1 VFFEHRIFLFQEVL
15 MKLIALDLDGTLL
28 NSDKVVSQWNFAALS
43 LAAEQGHVIVPATGR
58 ALRAI
63 PEQVMAFPFLH
74 YAITINGAKVSDT
87 RTGEAFLR
95 AEIALDTCLRLL
107 DFAGR
112 YDAMYDCYWND
123 TGWVDRSFLERV
135 RYYNADEEV
144 VTLLRTTR
152 APVDDLKAFLR
163 KNGQPVQKVQLCFRD
178 MAERETARAEIAAA
192 FPEIL
197 VTSSFRNNLELNAAD
212 ADKGR
217 ALLALAQ
224 HLGIPAADT
233 IAFGDSSN
241 DLRMLRAAG
250 TSVAMGNAA
259 PEVRAVC
266 DYVTETNDRDGVAAF
281 LHAHVLH

>member
-1 VFFEHRIFLFQEVL
+1 

-28 NSDKVVSQWNFAALS
+28 NSGKVVSERNAAALS
-43 LAAEQGHVIVPATGR
+43 LAAAQGNVIAPATGR

-63 PEQVMAFPFLH
+63 PEQVMAFPFVH

-87 RTGEAFLR
+87 RAGQALLR

-107 DFAGR
+107 DFVGR

-123 TGWVDRSFLERV
+123 AGWVDRSFLERV
-135 RYYNADEEV
+135 RYYNSDEEV

-163 KNGQPVQKVQLCFRD
+163 ENGQPVQKVQLCFRD

-266 DYVTETNDRDGVAAF
+266 GCVTDTNDHDGVAAF
-281 LHAHVLH
+281 LYAHVLHGK

>member
-1 VFFEHRIFLFQEVL
+1 
-15 MKLIALDLDGTLL
+15 M
-28 NSDKVVSQWNFAALS
+28 
-43 LAAEQGHVIVPATGR
+43 
-58 ALRAI
+58 
-63 PEQVMAFPFLH
+63 
-74 YAITINGAKVSDT
+74 
-87 RTGEAFLR
+87 
-95 AEIALDTCLRLL
+95 
-107 DFAGR
+107 
-112 YDAMYDCYWND
+112 
-123 TGWVDRSFLERV
+123 
-135 RYYNADEEV
+135 
-144 VTLLRTTR
+144 
-152 APVDDLKAFLR
+152 DDLKAFLR
-163 KNGQPVQKVQLCFRD
+163 ENGQPVQKVQLCFRD

-266 DYVTETNDRDGVAAF
+266 GCVTDTNDHDGVASF
-281 LHAHVLH
+281 LYAHVLHGK

>member
-1 VFFEHRIFLFQEVL
+1 

-28 NSDKVVSQWNFAALS
+28 NSGKVVSRRNFAALS

-74 YAITINGAKVSDT
+74 YAITINGAKVSDM
-87 RTGEAFLR
+87 RTGEALLR
-95 AEIALDTCLRLL
+95 AEIALGTCLRLL
-107 DFAGR
+107 DFAAR

-123 TGWVDRSFLERV
+123 TGWADRAFLERV

-144 VTLLRTTR
+144 VALLRRTR
-152 APVDDLKAFLR
+152 APVDDLKAFLCE
-163 KNGQPVQKVQLCFRD
+163 NGPPVQKVQLCFRD
-178 MAERETARAEIAAA
+178 MAERETALSEIAAA

-212 ADKGR
+212 ADKGK
-217 ALLALAQ
+217 ALLSLAQ
-224 HLGIPAADT
+224 HLSIPAANT

-259 PEVRAVC
+259 PEVRAAC

-281 LHAHVLH
+281 LHTHVLH

>member
-1 VFFEHRIFLFQEVL
+1 

-28 NSDKVVSQWNFAALS
+28 NSDKVVSERNAAALS
-43 LAAEQGHVIVPATGR
+43 LAAAQGNVIAPATGR

-63 PEQVMAFPFLH
+63 PEQVMAFPF
-74 YAITINGAKVSDT
+74 
-87 RTGEAFLR
+87 
-95 AEIALDTCLRLL
+95 
-107 DFAGR
+107 DFVGR

-135 RYYNADEEV
+135 RYYNSDEEV

-163 KNGQPVQKVQLCFRD
+163 ENGQPVQKVQLCFRD

-266 DYVTETNDRDGVAAF
+266 GCVTDTNDHDGVASF
-281 LHAHVLH
+281 LYAHVLHGK

>member
-1 VFFEHRIFLFQEVL
+1 

-28 NSDKVVSQWNFAALS
+28 NSDKVVSERNAAALS
-43 LAAEQGHVIVPATGR
+43 LAAAQGNVIAPATGR

-63 PEQVMAFPFLH
+63 PEQVMAFPFVH

-87 RTGEAFLR
+87 RAGQALLR

-107 DFAGR
+107 DFVGR

-123 TGWVDRSFLERV
+123 TGWV
-135 RYYNADEEV
+135 
-144 VTLLRTTR
+144 
-152 APVDDLKAFLR
+152 
-163 KNGQPVQKVQLCFRD
+163 GQPVQKVQLCFRD

-266 DYVTETNDRDGVAAF
+266 GCVTDTNDHDGVASF
-281 LHAHVLH
+281 LYAHVLHGK

>member
-1 VFFEHRIFLFQEVL
+1 

-28 NSDKVVSQWNFAALS
+28 NSEKVISAGNFAALS

-63 PEQVMAFPFLH
+63 PEQVMELF
-74 YAITINGAKVSDT
+74 
-87 RTGEAFLR
+87 GEKGETLLR
-95 AEIALDTCLRLL
+95 AELPLDTCLRLM

-123 TGWVDRSFLERV
+123 TGWVDRAFLERV

-144 VTLLRTTR
+144 VALLRRTR
-152 APVDDLKAFLR
+152 APVEDLKAFVR
-163 KNGQPVQKVQLCFRD
+163 ANGQPVQKVQLCFRD
-178 MAERETARAEIAAA
+178 MAERETARAEITAA
-192 FPEIL
+192 FPDVL
-197 VTSSFRNNLELNAAD
+197 VTSSFRNNLELNAVD

-217 ALLALAQ
+217 ALLALAR
-224 HLGIPAADT
+224 HLGIPAEDT
-233 IAFGDSSN
+233 VAFGDSSN
-241 DLRMLRAAG
+241 DLRMLRAVG

-266 DYVTETNDRDGVAAF
+266 DYVTDTNDRDGVAAF
-281 LHAHVLH
+281 LRTHILHGVSL

>member
-1 VFFEHRIFLFQEVL
+1 

-28 NSDKVVSQWNFAALS
+28 NSDKIVSVQNFAALS
-43 LAAEQGHVIVPATGR
+43 RAAEQGHVIVPATGR

-63 PEQVMAFPFLH
+63 PEQVMGFPFLH

-87 RTGEAFLR
+87 RTGEALLR

-107 DFAGR
+107 EFAGR
-112 YDAMYDCYWND
+112 YDAMYDCYWDD
-123 TGWVDRSFLERV
+123 TGWVDRAFLERV

-144 VTLLRTTR
+144 VTLLRRTR
-152 APVDDLKAFLR
+152 APVEDLKAFLR
-163 KNGQPVQKVQLCFRD
+163 ANGQPVQKVQLCFRD
-178 MAERETARAEIAAA
+178 MAERETARAEITAA

-217 ALLALAQ
+217 ALRTLAQ
-224 HLGIPAADT
+224 RLGIPARDT
-233 IAFGDSSN
+233 VAFGDSSN

-266 DYVTETNDRDGVAAF
+266 DYVTDTNDRDGVAAF
-281 LHAHVLH
+281 LHAHVLY

>member
-1 VFFEHRIFLFQEVL
+1 

-28 NSDKVVSQWNFAALS
+28 NSEKVISAGNFAALS

-63 PEQVMAFPFLH
+63 PEQVMALPFLR

-87 RTGEAFLR
+87 RTGETLLR
-95 AEIALDTCLRLL
+95 AELPQDTCLRLM

-123 TGWVDRSFLERV
+123 TGWVDRAFLERV
-135 RYYNADEEV
+135 RYYNTDEEV
-144 VTLLRTTR
+144 VTLLRRTR
-152 APVDDLKAFLR
+152 APVEDLKAFVR
-163 KNGQPVQKVQLCFRD
+163 ANGQPVQKVQLCFRD
-178 MAERETARAEIAAA
+178 MAERETARAEITAA
-192 FPEIL
+192 FPDVL
-197 VTSSFRNNLELNAAD
+197 VTSSFRNNLELNAVD

-217 ALLALAQ
+217 ALLALAR
-224 HLGIPAADT
+224 HLGIPAEDT
-233 IAFGDSSN
+233 VAFGDSSN
-241 DLRMLRAAG
+241 DLRMLHAAG

-266 DYVTETNDRDGVAAF
+266 DYVTDTNDRDGVAAF
-281 LHAHVLH
+281 LRTHILHGVSL

>member
-1 VFFEHRIFLFQEVL
+1 

-28 NSDKVVSQWNFAALS
+28 NSGKVVSQRNFAALS

-74 YAITINGAKVSDT
+74 YAITINGAKVSDM
-87 RTGEAFLR
+87 RTGEALLR
-95 AEIALDTCLRLL
+95 AEIALGTCLRLL
-107 DFAGR
+107 DFAAR

-123 TGWVDRSFLERV
+123 TGWADRAFLERV

-144 VTLLRTTR
+144 VALLRRTR
-152 APVDDLKAFLR
+152 APVDDLKAFLCE
-163 KNGQPVQKVQLCFRD
+163 NGQPVQKVQLCFRD
-178 MAERETARAEIAAA
+178 MAERETARSEIAAA

-217 ALLALAQ
+217 ALLSLAQ
-224 HLGIPAADT
+224 HLSIPAADT
-233 IAFGDSSN
+233 IAFGDNSN

-259 PEVRAVC
+259 PEVRAAC

>member
-1 VFFEHRIFLFQEVL
+1 
-15 MKLIALDLDGTLL
+15 
-28 NSDKVVSQWNFAALS
+28 
-43 LAAEQGHVIVPATGR
+43 
-58 ALRAI
+58 
-63 PEQVMAFPFLH
+63 
-74 YAITINGAKVSDT
+74 
-87 RTGEAFLR
+87 
-95 AEIALDTCLRLL
+95 
-107 DFAGR
+107 
-112 YDAMYDCYWND
+112 
-123 TGWVDRSFLERV
+123 
-135 RYYNADEEV
+135 
-144 VTLLRTTR
+144 
-152 APVDDLKAFLR
+152 
-163 KNGQPVQKVQLCFRD
+163 

-266 DYVTETNDRDGVAAF
+266 GCVTDTNDHDGVASF
-281 LHAHVLH
+281 LYAHVLHGK

>member
-1 VFFEHRIFLFQEVL
+1 

-28 NSDKVVSQWNFAALS
+28 NSGKVVSERNAAALS
-43 LAAEQGHVIVPATGR
+43 LAAAQGNVIAPATGR

-63 PEQVMAFPFLH
+63 PEQVMAFPFVH

-87 RTGEAFLR
+87 RTGQAVLR

-107 DFAGR
+107 DFVGR

-135 RYYNADEEV
+135 RYYNSDEEV

-163 KNGQPVQKVQLCFRD
+163 ENGPPGHKVELCFRD

-266 DYVTETNDRDGVAAF
+266 GCVTDTNDHDGVAAF
-281 LHAHVLH
+281 LYAHVLHGK